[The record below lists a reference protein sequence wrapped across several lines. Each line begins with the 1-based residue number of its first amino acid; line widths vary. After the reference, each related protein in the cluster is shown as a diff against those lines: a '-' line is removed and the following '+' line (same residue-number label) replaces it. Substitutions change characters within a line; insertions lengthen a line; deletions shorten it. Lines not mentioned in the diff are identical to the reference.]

1 MRASTLSAL
10 CAAALVL
17 PASAAPLDLST
28 DIPVPV
34 VGATLTVKLKG
45 PTEIPSAA
53 LPDVTPPALPTP
65 GGKSQ
70 ANRLS
75 QSKLLK
81 LPRAAD
87 FRQADYGVSPN
98 VTFAMIPVQGV
109 EATPSDTA
117 LASAA
122 TNPLRRRSEGDWE
135 GARLKPDDYSAAA
148 SAPGDLS
155 SDAANADD
163 VPADAPSVPAS
174 PPAPLKVSSLQNAG
188 PNGVPVQPD
197 LSVLSHGAGE
207 GFKDAGETR
216 YRSSYAAHDL
226 LGDTTGKLQPSTDVS
241 KAPLQLSKL
250 SHGSGTGGLLLRRV
264 LEPARYFAPPLRR
277 AFNGLSSLFANP
289 MKGKGLMGK
298 NNAKGLGAHTL
309 ELDTEPALPSQ
320 PDPTLNMSDPYVAQE
335 EARRQHAGLVNIDS
349 NRPGTPPPPAPLAGD
364 VPFNGTATNG
374 TATATGALE
383 NGAKDAKDGEK
394 SAQSVKLDKAAKN
407 ATEAA

>member
-163 VPADAPSVPAS
+163 VPADAPS
-174 PPAPLKVSSLQNAG
+174 
-188 PNGVPVQPD
+188 PD